1 MHEAKGWELFF
12 FPMQKAQFK
21 PFFFFFLP
29 VAQTVFFAQTPFPS
43 SFCNLSA

>member
-1 MHEAKGWELFF
+1 MHEARGWELFF

-21 PFFFFFLP
+21 PFFFFLSP
-29 VAQTVFFAQTPFPS
+29 CCSVFFAQTPFPS